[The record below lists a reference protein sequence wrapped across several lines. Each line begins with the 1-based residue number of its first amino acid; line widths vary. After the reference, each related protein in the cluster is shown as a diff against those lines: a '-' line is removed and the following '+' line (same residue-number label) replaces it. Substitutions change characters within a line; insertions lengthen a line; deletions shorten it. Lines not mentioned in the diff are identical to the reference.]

1 MSVPIEN
8 LLITKDDLYMMGEGR
23 WYRSYEKLGSHPAT
37 TLGVEGYNFAVWA
50 PDAKSVRVIGEFNDW
65 SQEGIYLEPTKT
77 GGIWRGFIEGVQ
89 EGQLYKYLIETP
101 NGDLLYKADPY
112 AFSAEC
118 PPGTASRT
126 ADIEGYEW
134 TDGAY
139 LKKRAKRTMLKEP
152 LNIFEVHL
160 GSWKRHDDGLA
171 GNGDPDSDDHSGSY
185 LSYDELSV
193 ELVDYV
199 KRMGYS
205 HIEVLPVMEHPF
217 DGSWGYQVTGYYAPT
232 SRYGTPKQLKHFID
246 ACHEANIGVILDWVP
261 GGFCRDEHGLVH
273 FNGGKLYEKEEH
285 PNWGTFK
292 FDLGR
297 PEVRTFLISN
307 LLYWIDEYHADGVRM
322 DGVTSMLYLNF
333 GIDDPRLKKF
343 NEKGT
348 EEDFVSIEF
357 VRECN
362 DTVGKYYPDVMMI
375 AEESTAWPL
384 VTYPPSDGGLGFHFK
399 WDMGWMNDTLHY
411 IQTDFPWRPG
421 NHKLLTFSA
430 MYQFNEN
437 FVLPLSHDEVV
448 HGKCSLITRQ
458 PGDYWR
464 QFAGMRTLAFYQMTH
479 CGGKLNFMGNEF
491 GHPEWID
498 FPREGNGWSYH
509 YARRQW
515 SLADNKDLR
524 YYEGIQ
530 YFLAEQYESHANQQR
545 FVATLNRFYNEHPA
559 LWQNAYTEEGF
570 EWIDP
575 DDAEQSVI
583 SFVRKGDDPKDD
595 LVIVINFDVNPHED
609 FKLGLP
615 REGYWVEAFNSD
627 SSEFGGSG
635 VTNEGVRFASEE
647 EPWNDR
653 DQSIEL
659 RLPPLAGLILRYD
672 GPLPPKKKAATGSK
686 KGTQDKT
693 EAEAGATIESEV
705 AAEPE
710 KPEKPAKPAAPAT
723 SPSKDAKPAVLAKA
737 PKAEKPVVTP
747 KAAPKA
753 VAKRSDVKVEKV
765 TATRPAASAAAKATA
780 ASGAAKKAG
789 ATRSADSTKGASST
803 ASASEKSGTKAKK
816 TSSTAPSTT
825 KKASAAKGAV
835 SVKSPVTTAK
845 KGTASEKTSRKTVK

>member
-139 LKKRAKRTMLKEP
+139 LKRRAKRTMLKEP

-199 KRMGYS
+199 KQMGYS

-307 LLYWIDEYHADGVRM
+307 LLYWISEYHADGVRM

-479 CGGKLNFMGNEF
+479 CGGKLNFMGNEIAQF
-491 GHPEWID
+491 IEW
-498 FPREGNGWSYH
+498 
-509 YARRQW
+509 
-515 SLADNKDLR
+515 R

-686 KGTQDKT
+686 KGAQDKT

-710 KPEKPAKPAAPAT
+710 KPEKPAAPAT

-737 PKAEKPVVTP
+737 PKAEKPAVTP
-747 KAAPKA
+747 KAASKA

-765 TATRPAASAAAKATA
+765 TATRPAASAAAKPAATP
-780 ASGAAKKAG
+780 GAAKRAG
-789 ATRSADSTKGASST
+789 AKRSADPAKGTSST
-803 ASASEKSGTKAKK
+803 VSASEKDGAKAKKASGATPSAASGVAKK
-816 TSSTAPSTT
+816 TSATV
-825 KKASAAKGAV
+825 KGSAA
-835 SVKSPVTTAK
+835 TAK
-845 KGTASEKTSRKTVK
+845 KGTASEKTSQKTVK

>member
-199 KRMGYS
+199 KQMGYS

-307 LLYWIDEYHADGVRM
+307 LLYWISEYHADGMRM

-464 QFAGMRTLAFYQMTH
+464 EFAGMRTLAFYQMTH
-479 CGGKLNFMGNEF
+479 CGGKLNFMGNEIAQF
-491 GHPEWID
+491 IEW
-498 FPREGNGWSYH
+498 
-509 YARRQW
+509 
-515 SLADNKDLR
+515 R

-609 FKLGLP
+609 FQLGLP

-647 EPWNDR
+647 EPWNNR

-672 GPLPPKKKAATGSK
+672 GALPPKKKVAAGSK
-686 KGTQDKT
+686 KGAQAKTETEAKVKT
-693 EAEAGATIESEV
+693 EAEV
-705 AAEPE
+705 AAGS
-710 KPEKPAKPAAPAT
+710 EKPATPPSKPEAPAAPAAPAT
-723 SPSKDAKPAVLAKA
+723 PPSKPEKPAVLAKA

-753 VAKRSDVKVEKV
+753 VAKRSDVKAEKL
-765 TATRPAASAAAKATA
+765 TATRPAASAAAKPAATP
-780 ASGAAKKAG
+780 GAAKRAG
-789 ATRSADSTKGASST
+789 AKRSADPAKGTSST
-803 ASASEKSGTKAKK
+803 VSASEKDGAKAKKASGATPSAASGVAKK
-816 TSSTAPSTT
+816 TSATV
-825 KKASAAKGAV
+825 KGSAA
-835 SVKSPVTTAK
+835 TAK

>member
-307 LLYWIDEYHADGVRM
+307 LLYWISEYHADGMRM

-384 VTYPPSDGGLGFHFK
+384 VTYPSSDGGLGFHFK

-464 QFAGMRTLAFYQMTH
+464 EFAGMRTLAFYQMTH
-479 CGGKLNFMGNEF
+479 CGGKLNFMGNEIAQF
-491 GHPEWID
+491 IEW
-498 FPREGNGWSYH
+498 
-509 YARRQW
+509 
-515 SLADNKDLR
+515 R
-524 YYEGIQ
+524 YYEGIE
-530 YFLAEQYESHANQQR
+530 YFLTEQYESHANQQR

-609 FKLGLP
+609 FKLRLP

-672 GPLPPKKKAATGSK
+672 GPLPPKKKAAAGSK
-686 KGTQDKT
+686 KGAQDKT

-710 KPEKPAKPAAPAT
+710 KPEKLAAPAT

-737 PKAEKPVVTP
+737 PKAEKPAVTP
-747 KAAPKA
+747 KAASKA

-765 TATRPAASAAAKATA
+765 TAAPGT
-780 ASGAAKKAG
+780 AKKAG
-789 ATRSADSTKGASST
+789 ATRSADSTKGVSST

-835 SVKSPVTTAK
+835 SAKSPVTTAK
-845 KGTASEKTSRKTVK
+845 KGTASEKTSQKTVK

>member
-50 PDAKSVRVIGEFNDW
+50 PNANAVSVVGEFNDW

-139 LKKRAKRTMLKEP
+139 LKRRAKRTMLKEP

-199 KRMGYS
+199 KQMGYS

-307 LLYWIDEYHADGVRM
+307 LLYWISEYHADGMRM

-375 AEESTAWPL
+375 AEESTSFPG
-384 VTYPPSDGGLGFHFK
+384 VTKPVDKDGLGFGFK
-399 WDMGWMNDTLHY
+399 WNMGWMNDTLRYLALDPVYRQYEH
-411 IQTDFPWRPG
+411 
-421 NHKLLTFSA
+421 NLLTFA
-430 MYQFNEN
+430 MVYQYSEN
-437 FVLPLSHDEVV
+437 FILPISHDEVV
-448 HGKCSLITRQ
+448 HGKGSMINKVPQDDWRKFATLRAFYSFMWSFPGKQLIFMGSEFAQRPEFNEATSLEWWVTELWGHGGLQRLFRDLNMIYRDNPPLFELDNAPEGFTWINADDKGHNTLSWVRNDSQ
-458 PGDYWR
+458 GNHVACFTNFSPEPLRDYPVGLPGDGEWEEI
-464 QFAGMRTLAFYQMTH
+464 
-479 CGGKLNFMGNEF
+479 LN
-491 GHPEWID
+491 
-498 FPREGNGWSYH
+498 
-509 YARRQW
+509 
-515 SLADNKDLR
+515 
-524 YYEGIQ
+524 
-530 YFLAEQYESHANQQR
+530 
-545 FVATLNRFYNEHPA
+545 T
-559 LWQNAYTEEGF
+559 
-570 EWIDP
+570 
-575 DDAEQSVI
+575 
-583 SFVRKGDDPKDD
+583 
-595 LVIVINFDVNPHED
+595 
-609 FKLGLP
+609 
-615 REGYWVEAFNSD
+615 D
-627 SSEFGGSG
+627 SETYDGSG
-635 VTNEGVRFASEE
+635 QFGNLGVVTAHD
-647 EPWNDR
+647 EPWGHFPA
-653 DQSIEL
+653 SAEVTI
-659 RLPPLAGLILRYD
+659 PPLGSIWLR
-672 GPLPPKKKAATGSK
+672 SK
-686 KGTQDKT
+686 
-693 EAEAGATIESEV
+693 
-705 AAEPE
+705 
-710 KPEKPAKPAAPAT
+710 
-723 SPSKDAKPAVLAKA
+723 
-737 PKAEKPVVTP
+737 
-747 KAAPKA
+747 
-753 VAKRSDVKVEKV
+753 
-765 TATRPAASAAAKATA
+765 TR
-780 ASGAAKKAG
+780 
-789 ATRSADSTKGASST
+789 
-803 ASASEKSGTKAKK
+803 
-816 TSSTAPSTT
+816 
-825 KKASAAKGAV
+825 
-835 SVKSPVTTAK
+835 
-845 KGTASEKTSRKTVK
+845 

>member
-199 KRMGYS
+199 KQMGYS

-307 LLYWIDEYHADGVRM
+307 LLYWISEYHADGMRM

-464 QFAGMRTLAFYQMTH
+464 EFAGMRTLAFYQMTH
-479 CGGKLNFMGNEF
+479 CGGKLNFMGNEIAQF
-491 GHPEWID
+491 IEW
-498 FPREGNGWSYH
+498 
-509 YARRQW
+509 
-515 SLADNKDLR
+515 R

-672 GPLPPKKKAATGSK
+672 GPLPPKKKAAAGSK
-686 KGTQDKT
+686 KGAQDKA

-710 KPEKPAKPAAPAT
+710 KPEKPEKPAAPAT

-737 PKAEKPVVTP
+737 PKAEKPAVTP
-747 KAAPKA
+747 KAASKA

-780 ASGAAKKAG
+780 APDTAKKAG

-835 SVKSPVTTAK
+835 SAKSPVTTAK
-845 KGTASEKTSRKTVK
+845 KGTASEKTSQKTVK